1 MKKGYTLICII
12 LLTAL
17 LTACGSNN
25 EKEQNNSEVKTV
37 TLKRVQ
43 EDSYTEIVYT
53 AKNDLVIK
61 QTIKNVTAYKNL
73 EISSKKEAKELL
85 EEDIDQFQNENGLK
99 HDYTAFHPTNAMDRF
114 GGPKEDGSF
123 EFCKTQTAPVTIG
136 NNVWVGGSSVIKPGV
151 TIGDNVVIGAGS
163 VVTKDIPDNVIAYG
177 NPCHII
183 RENK

>member
-53 AKNDLVIK
+53 AKIDWVIK
-61 QTIKNVTAYKNL
+61 QTIKNITAYKNL
-73 EISSKKEAKELL
+73 EISSKKEDKELL
-85 EEDIDQFQNENGLK
+85 EEDINQFQNEKELK
-99 HDYTAFHPTNAMDRF
+99 QNYKLNDDTIIEEIKINNE
-114 GGPKEDGSF
+114 KEDIKNINNLIDPIF
-123 EFCKTQTAPVTIG
+123 EDEFKKENSLKKSIDELEAEG
-136 NNVWVGGSSVIKPGV
+136 FKVIK
-151 TIGDNVVIGAGS
+151 
-163 VVTKDIPDNVIAYG
+163 
-177 NPCHII
+177 
-183 RENK
+183 

>member
-53 AKNDLVIK
+53 AKNELDIK

-99 HDYTAFHPTNAMDRF
+99 HDYKFNDDALIEELTIDYEKADIKNINNLIDPIFEDEF
-114 GGPKEDGSF
+114 KKENSLKKSNDELEAEGF
-123 EFCKTQTAPVTIG
+123 K
-136 NNVWVGGSSVIKPGV
+136 VIK
-151 TIGDNVVIGAGS
+151 
-163 VVTKDIPDNVIAYG
+163 
-177 NPCHII
+177 
-183 RENK
+183 

>member
-1 MKKGYTLICII
+1 TLICII

-85 EEDIDQFQNENGLK
+85 EEDIYKIQNANGLNP
-99 HDYTAFHPTNAMDRF
+99 DYQCNDHAIIDELIIDYEKADIKNINKLIDPINGYEFK
-114 GGPKEDGSF
+114 KENRSKKSTD
-123 EFCKTQTAPVTIG
+123 EL
-136 NNVWVGGSSVIKPGV
+136 
-151 TIGDNVVIGAGS
+151 
-163 VVTKDIPDNVIAYG
+163 
-177 NPCHII
+177 
-183 RENK
+183 

>member
-1 MKKGYTLICII
+1 MKKGYTLLCII

-17 LTACGSNN
+17 LTACGPND

-37 TLKRVQ
+37 TLKREQ

-61 QTIKNVTAYKNL
+61 QTIKNVTAYKDI

-99 HDYTAFHPTNAMDRF
+99 HD
-114 GGPKEDGSF
+114 
-123 EFCKTQTAPVTIG
+123 
-136 NNVWVGGSSVIKPGV
+136 
-151 TIGDNVVIGAGS
+151 
-163 VVTKDIPDNVIAYG
+163 
-177 NPCHII
+177 
-183 RENK
+183 NKLNSDALIE